1 MKKTSVLSAAL
12 CVAILGFSSQSNSSQ
27 AAPEQATAEQA
38 AAQATSTAAPSESTT
53 PATPTIS
60 PQVQKLIDL
69 YPRLIARIAPH
80 GKVCFEGQDCDIN
93 ISVLAAA
100 VDGEPRSGEMIYKAV
115 CHTCHD
121 TGLVGSPKIGDAGAW
136 ASRIGKGTATLYD
149 HAINGFNA
157 MPAKGGNADLLDEEV
172 QNAVDYII
180 QQSS

>member
-1 MKKTSVLSAAL
+1 MKKASVLSAAL
-12 CVAILGFSSQSNSSQ
+12 CVAILGISSQGNSSQ
-27 AAPEQATAEQA
+27 IAPEAASAASETTAANE
-38 AAQATSTAAPSESTT
+38 ATSNA
-53 PATPTIS
+53 PTIS

-121 TGLVGSPKIGDAGAW
+121 TGLVGSPKIGDNAAW
-136 ASRIGKGTATLYD
+136 APRIGKGTATLYD
-149 HAINGFNA
+149 HAINGFNT